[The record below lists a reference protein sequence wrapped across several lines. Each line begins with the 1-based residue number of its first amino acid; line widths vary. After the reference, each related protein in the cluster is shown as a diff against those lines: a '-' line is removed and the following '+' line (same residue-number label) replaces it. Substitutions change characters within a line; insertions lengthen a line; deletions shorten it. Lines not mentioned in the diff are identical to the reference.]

1 MIREKDIQVHLP
13 KSLVEANQNLCGRRG
28 ADETEKKYGFGY
40 HSRKV
45 KIIFFPNKGRK
56 KKKNWNTAEIS
67 SGSKLQSGKE
77 GEDYSPD
84 LKQQY

>member
-13 KSLVEANQNLCGRRG
+13 KSSVKANQNLCGRRG

-56 KKKNWNTAEIS
+56 KRTEIQPKFHLDQNYKAGRREKTTART
-67 SGSKLQSGKE
+67 
-77 GEDYSPD
+77 
-84 LKQQY
+84 